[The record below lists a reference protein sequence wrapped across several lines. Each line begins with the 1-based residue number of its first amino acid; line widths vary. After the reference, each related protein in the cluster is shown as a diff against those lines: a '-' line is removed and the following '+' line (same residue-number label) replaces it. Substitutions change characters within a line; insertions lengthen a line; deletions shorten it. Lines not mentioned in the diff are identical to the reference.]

1 MGRDEPSRNAYLKD
15 ELRNILAA
23 LHTTTASSLDR
34 VSDEYSEAYL
44 KGYTDALRS
53 MSIALGLVPR
63 ITKGSADP
71 RRVWLASD
79 SVQSEED
86 SWR

>member
-23 LHTTTASSLDR
+23 LQMTTISSLDQS
-34 VSDEYSEAYL
+34 SDVYSAAYL
-44 KGYTDALRS
+44 KGFTDALRS
-53 MSIALGLVPR
+53 LSVALGLAPTTV
-63 ITKGSADP
+63 KGAADLH
-71 RRVWLASD
+71 RAWLASD
-79 SVQSEED
+79 SIHLEED